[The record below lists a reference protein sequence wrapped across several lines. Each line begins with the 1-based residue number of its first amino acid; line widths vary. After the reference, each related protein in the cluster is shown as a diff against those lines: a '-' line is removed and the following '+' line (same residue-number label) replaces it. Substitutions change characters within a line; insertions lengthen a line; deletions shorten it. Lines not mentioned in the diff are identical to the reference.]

1 MGLQEGE
8 ARRAFESV
16 ASKGRLILIHTANA
30 QQIRD
35 GLVTDVYFERTQEI
49 LKSKGINPV
58 VTAEFLAKGFP
69 RDYPWAVLAGMEE
82 CVDLLKDLP
91 VDVRLIGEGTFIY
104 PFQPVLE
111 IRGRYLDFG
120 RYETTLLGFLCQAS
134 GVATMAARCRKAAGD
149 RPLTSFGARR
159 AHPAIAPMVERSA
172 YIGGCD
178 GVALGLGARLVGI
191 EPSGTMPHAL
201 ILIIGDTVEAT
212 RAFHDI
218 IDPKVKRVSLIDTF
232 NDEKIEALNVAKAL
246 GKNLYAVRL
255 DTPKS
260 RRGDF
265 RKIME
270 EVRWELDLRGFE
282 HVKLFIS
289 GGLDEYRIR
298 EFQDCA
304 DAFGVGTAIAAA
316 PAIDFSMDIVEVE
329 DKPLAKKGKRSGS
342 KSVMCC
348 NDCMKTVVVP
358 RVKALKA
365 CSCGGKMIEILSSFL
380 SQGKMKTPLPT
391 PLEIRDHVID
401 QLARREDL

>member
-1 MGLQEGE
+1 MEPQAHDSTE
-8 ARRAFESV
+8 ALKKV
-16 ASKGRLILIHTANA
+16 PHKGRLILIHTASS

-49 LKSKGINPV
+49 LKAKGVNPV

-69 RDYPWAVLAGMEE
+69 GNYPWAVLAGIEE
-82 CVDLLKDLP
+82 CVALLKDLP
-91 VDVRLIGEGTFIY
+91 VDVRLINEGTFIH

-134 GVATMAARCRKAAGD
+134 GAATMAALCRKAAGD

-159 AHPAIAPMVERSA
+159 VHPAIAPMVERNA

-178 GVALGLGARLVGI
+178 GVALGLGAELVGI

-201 ILIIGDTVEAT
+201 ILMMGDTVEAT
-212 RAFHDI
+212 QAFHDI
-218 IDPKVKRVSLIDTF
+218 IDPRVKRVSLIDTF

-246 GKNLYAVRL
+246 GKDLYAVRL

-270 EVRWELDLRGFE
+270 EVRWELDLRGFD

-298 EFQDCA
+298 EFRDCA
-304 DAFGVGTAIAAA
+304 DAFGVGTAITAA
-316 PAIDFSMDIVEVE
+316 PVIDFSMDIVAVE
-329 DKPLAKKGKRSGS
+329 DKPMAKKGKRSGA
-342 KSVMCC
+342 KSVMRCKE
-348 NDCMKTVVVP
+348 CMKTVVAP
-358 RVKALKA
+358 QGKSLKA
-365 CSCGGKMIEILSSFL
+365 CSCGGRMVELLSPFL
-380 SQGKMKTPLPT
+380 SRGKMKAPLPT
-391 PLEIRDHVID
+391 PLEIRDHVIG
-401 QLARREDL
+401 QLAGSPEL

>member
-1 MGLQEGE
+1 M
-8 ARRAFESV
+8 
-16 ASKGRLILIHTANA
+16 IHTANS

-35 GLVTDVYFERTQEI
+35 GLVTDVYFERTREI
-49 LKSKGINPV
+49 LKAKGIDRE
-58 VTAEFLAKGFP
+58 VTVEFLAKDFP

-82 CVDLLKDLP
+82 CVALLKDLP
-91 VDVRLIGEGTFIY
+91 VDVRVIQEGTFIH

-111 IRGRYLDFG
+111 IRGKYLDFG
-120 RYETTLLGFLCQAS
+120 RYETALLGFLCQAS

-149 RPLTSFGARR
+149 QPITSFGARR
-159 AHPAIAPMVERSA
+159 VHPAIAPMVERNA

-178 GVALGLGARLVGI
+178 GVALGLGAELVGI

-201 ILIIGDTVEAT
+201 ILIMGDTVGAT

-218 IDPKVKRVSLIDTF
+218 IEPHVKRVSLIDTY

-265 RKIME
+265 RKILE

-289 GGLDEYRIR
+289 GGLDEYRIQ
-298 EFQDCA
+298 EFRDCA
-304 DAFGVGTAIAAA
+304 DAFGVGTAITAA
-316 PAIDFSMDIVEVE
+316 PVIDFSMDIVEV
-329 DKPLAKKGKRSGS
+329 DNQPQAKKGKRSGS
-342 KSVMCC
+342 KSVMRCE
-348 NDCMKTVVVP
+348 DCMGTAVVP
-358 RVKALKA
+358 RGKTLKS
-365 CSCGGKMIEILSSFL
+365 CSCGGKRLEILMPL
-380 SQGKMKTPLPT
+380 ISQGKMKSPLPT
-391 PLEIRDHVID
+391 PRQIRDHVMA
-401 QLARREDL
+401 QLARTEDL

>member
-1 MGLQEGE
+1 M
-8 ARRAFESV
+8 
-16 ASKGRLILIHTANA
+16 IHTADA

-35 GLVTDVYFERTQEI
+35 GLVSDVYFERTQEI
-49 LKSKGINPV
+49 LKAKGIDRT

-82 CVDLLKDLP
+82 CVALLKDLP
-91 VDVRLIGEGTFIY
+91 VDVRIIREGTFIH

-111 IRGRYLDFG
+111 IQGKYLDFG
-120 RYETTLLGFLCQAS
+120 RYETALLGFLCQAS

-159 AHPAIAPMVERSA
+159 MHPAIAPMVERNA

-178 GVALGLGARLVGI
+178 GVAMGLGARLAGI

-201 ILIIGDTVEAT
+201 ILIMGDTVEAT
-212 RAFHDI
+212 RAFHEV
-218 IDPKVKRVSLIDTF
+218 IDPSVKRVSLIDTY
-232 NDEKIEALNVAKAL
+232 NDEKVEALNVARAL
-246 GKNLYAVRL
+246 GKDLYAVRL

-282 HVKLFIS
+282 HVKIFIS

-298 EFQDCA
+298 EYGDCA
-304 DAFGVGTAIAAA
+304 DAFGVGTAITAA
-316 PAIDFSMDIVEVE
+316 PVIDFSMDIVEV
-329 DKPLAKKGKRSGS
+329 DGRPTAKKGKRSGS
-342 KSVMCC
+342 KSVMRCES
-348 NDCMKTVVVP
+348 CMETVVIP
-358 RVKALKA
+358 RGKSLKS
-365 CSCGGKMIEILSSFL
+365 CSCGGKMVEILNPFL
-380 SQGKMKTPLPT
+380 SQGEMKSPLPT
-391 PLEIRDHVID
+391 PLEIRNHVIG
-401 QLARREDL
+401 QLARTKDL